1 MKKVRRFYRRQDGVI
16 TTPSGVPVEDH
27 LKNLIERKQEHCAE
41 ALCIKDILQ
50 KENKVE
56 IGSSATGVIE
66 VQNGDDSI
74 VKVSWKIENLSV
86 PSKKEINPLPPKPE
100 YPETDTRNPKFWENK
115 KRGK

>member
-16 TTPSGVPVEDH
+16 TTPSGVPIQSQYALLVGRNHE
-27 LKNLIERKQEHCAE
+27 KCAE
-41 ALCIKDILQ
+41 GLCIKDMQ
-50 KENKVE
+50 KDFSKDSGIV
-56 IGSSATGVIE
+56 E

-74 VKVSWKIENLSV
+74 VKVSWRIENLSV
-86 PSKKEINPLPPKPE
+86 PSKKELNPLPSKPE

>member
-16 TTPSGVPVEDH
+16 TTPSGVPVRDH

-41 ALCIKDILQ
+41 ALCIRSMQKDVS
-50 KENKVE
+50 K
-56 IGSSATGVIE
+56 
-66 VQNGDDSI
+66 DSGTVSVNVSETTYTI
-74 VKVSWKIENLSV
+74 VSWKIENLSV
-86 PSKKEINPLPPKPE
+86 PSKKELNPLPPKPE